1 LARWC
6 STNWATSAWHPCGVR
21 EES

>member
-6 STNWATSAWHPCGVR
+6 STS
-21 EES
+21 